1 LKPLRHSALI
11 LALISAAAVECVCA
25 QEPDPPANAAPPV
38 TSPLP
43 ATDAPAAPTPG
54 GTSTSLP
61 QINVSPP
68 RAKPPQSTARPVAVP
83 RRATTTA
90 AAPSRAVQFDRS
102 SQPAPPSGA
111 PNVGTGP
118 VTPPNLASQM
128 TVSGDDLNARPVTRP
143 GEILEAAPGLSV
155 TQHSGEGKA
164 NQYFL
169 RGFNLDHGTDI
180 AITVDDMPINM
191 RTHAHG
197 QGYADLNFLM
207 PETVNALDIRKGS
220 FFADVGDVG
229 NAGSLAIS
237 LKDTVSQR
245 TVGLTTGSFG
255 YERLYGIGSTKAGE
269 GNLLVAGEVVG
280 YNGPWVNPDDMRK
293 FSGTMRYSQGTAT
306 DGFSATAMAYSN
318 TWNSSDQV
326 PLRAIASGMI
336 PLYGELDPSD
346 GGDTTRF
353 SLSARVAQS
362 DDAGSWKAN
371 AYVIKYTLDLYS
383 NFDWFTPNVE
393 TTVPQV
399 RCGNALPPGVGG
411 AAGCPPVFGDQF
423 HQRDDRVYAGGS
435 ASRTYKYAYAGLRT
449 ETTFG
454 IQTRYDAISLGL
466 TDTYQ
471 RAFMANIRS
480 DKVGEGSIGIYGENT
495 IHWTNW
501 FRTTLGWRG
510 DYFEGTDNS
519 IYDPFNSGRSHAAI
533 GSPKATMV
541 VGPFSKTEFFL
552 SGGMGYHSNDV
563 RGTVITEYP
572 VDRVLTP
579 GIVSSPLGADPML
592 VRTRGA
598 EVGVRTKA
606 VQGLDSSVSLFVL
619 DQASELVF
627 EGDTGQTAAGRPS
640 ERYGVEF
647 TNDYRPASW
656 VHFDAN
662 LALSHAR
669 FLGYDNEQA
678 DLYQSLAGYPVAQIG
693 NLPGNYVPNAPWI
706 IASAGVTLGEKTGW
720 FGALRWRYLGTT
732 PLTEDNAFRSP
743 PSSIFNAR
751 LGYAFDNGWKVQLD
765 ALNLFDAKTN
775 QITYAYGSLIKS
787 DPLYAKCA
795 SATTPPVAVCQTG
808 VMDAVLHPVE
818 PLAVRL
824 TLMGVF

>member
-1 LKPLRHSALI
+1 
-11 LALISAAAVECVCA
+11 
-25 QEPDPPANAAPPV
+25 
-38 TSPLP
+38 
-43 ATDAPAAPTPG
+43 
-54 GTSTSLP
+54 
-61 QINVSPP
+61 
-68 RAKPPQSTARPVAVP
+68 
-83 RRATTTA
+83 
-90 AAPSRAVQFDRS
+90 
-102 SQPAPPSGA
+102 
-111 PNVGTGP
+111 

>member
-1 LKPLRHSALI
+1 
-11 LALISAAAVECVCA
+11 
-25 QEPDPPANAAPPV
+25 
-38 TSPLP
+38 
-43 ATDAPAAPTPG
+43 
-54 GTSTSLP
+54 
-61 QINVSPP
+61 
-68 RAKPPQSTARPVAVP
+68 
-83 RRATTTA
+83 
-90 AAPSRAVQFDRS
+90 
-102 SQPAPPSGA
+102 
-111 PNVGTGP
+111 

-180 AITVDDMPINM
+180 AITVDDMRINM

-207 PETVNALDIRKGS
+207 PETVNALDIRKGP
-220 FFADVGDVG
+220 FFADVGDFG
-229 NAGSLAIS
+229 NAGSLAIG
-237 LKDTVSQR
+237 LKDTVQQR

-255 YERLYGIGSTKAGE
+255 YERLYGIGSTMAGE

-280 YNGPWVNPDDMRK
+280 YNGPWVNPDDVRK

-371 AYVIKYTLDLYS
+371 AYLIMYTLDLYN

-399 RCGNALPPGVGG
+399 SCGNALPPGVGG
-411 AAGCPPVFGDQF
+411 RAGCSPIFGDQF

-435 ASRTYKYAYAGLRT
+435 ASRTYKYSYADLPT

-501 FRTTLGWRG
+501 FRTNLGWRG

-519 IYDPFNSGRSHAAI
+519 IYDPFNSGKSHAAI
-533 GSPKATMV
+533 GSPKASLV

-572 VDRVLTP
+572 VDRVLAP
-579 GIVSSPLGADPML
+579 GIVSSPLGADPLL

-606 VQGLDSSVSLFVL
+606 AQGLDSSVSLFFL

-627 EGDTGQTAAGRPS
+627 AGDTGQTEAGRPS

-669 FLGYDNEQA
+669 FLGYDYEQA

-706 IASAGVTLGEKTGW
+706 IASAGVTFGEKTGW

-732 PLTEDNAFRSP
+732 PLAEDNAFRSP

-751 LGYAFDNGWKVQLD
+751 LGYGFDNGWRIQLD
-765 ALNLFDAKTN
+765 ALNLFNSKTN
-775 QITYAYGSLIKS
+775 QITYAYGSLLKS

-795 SATTPPVAVCQTG
+795 SAAPPPVAVCQTG

-818 PLAVRL
+818 PLAMRL